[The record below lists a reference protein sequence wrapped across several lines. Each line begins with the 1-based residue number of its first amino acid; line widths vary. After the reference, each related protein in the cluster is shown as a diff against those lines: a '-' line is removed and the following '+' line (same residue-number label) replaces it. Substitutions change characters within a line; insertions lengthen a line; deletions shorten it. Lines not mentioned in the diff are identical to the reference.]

1 MAPARKSSMFAT
13 EAHWAVVC
21 DSPEM
26 GQIAL
31 RDTNFLWRGFM
42 KNIVRHGMAGI
53 ASVAIA
59 MGGLAIAGTAMADT
73 TSATGGSPVTTD
85 QTITINAT
93 DEQQLTG
100 HTLKYIQ
107 IGSYTQY
114 GSAYGLVTNPTYA
127 ADIVSALKT
136 MGYTVPSDYTDN
148 PLAWAENQ
156 SPAILGQETVGNSS
170 SNERQLA
177 QALASVAA
185 SDGTALT
192 TTSPAANTS
201 GSGSKTTGELSA
213 AGYSETA
220 TLPAGVYEIVDT
232 SSSNP
237 SVPII
242 ISTKGGPTVT
252 PDLTNTIDMKNQ
264 NTPSAPTKTVT
275 NGSATDDTFD
285 IGQTIDYQVQGVM
298 PDDSNTT
305 TYTYQF
311 IDTPGVGLTLN
322 LDSIKIDGMTVSEL
336 NSEAGAGSVTVD
348 PSTGTTLVGN
358 GSDKLTVTLSKAALD
373 YIQTKASTKV
383 AIGGDL
389 DMTYT
394 GYINS
399 QVTDQT
405 ADNSAQVDNNGAASQ
420 SSPEVAVH
428 TNGSAN
434 SGAEPIP
441 NPNNPPSNPVSP
453 DQPSPTS
460 TNVGMWWQKI
470 WPNKT
475 AAKGAKF
482 EVSKTVNG
490 TTEYLERGTNGAG
503 SWQWTTNTADAVQ
516 FSSVNGNG
524 LFEIGGLANGTYTVT
539 ETTQAT
545 GAQAIKPSFTVTLK
559 YGTTET
565 ISTTATGDPWGLVS
579 SSDDTVENVKSIS
592 QLPMTGGAGIIL
604 GALVALLLLGGAATL
619 LLVYRKK
626 SAR

>member
-1 MAPARKSSMFAT
+1 
-13 EAHWAVVC
+13 
-21 DSPEM
+21 
-26 GQIAL
+26 
-31 RDTNFLWRGFM
+31 M

-73 TSATGGSPVTTD
+73 TSTTGGSPVTTD

-114 GSAYGLVTNPTYA
+114 GSTYGLVTNPTYA

-185 SDGTALT
+185 SHGTALT

-242 ISTKGGPTVT
+242 ISTKGGPAVT

-264 NTPSAPTKTVT
+264 NTPVAPKKTVT
-275 NGSATDDTFD
+275 NGSATDKSFD

-394 GYINS
+394 GYINN
-399 QVTDQT
+399 QVTDET
-405 ADNSAQVDNNGAASQ
+405 ADNSAQVDNNGATSQ
-420 SSPEVAVH
+420 SSPEVPVH
-428 TNGSAN
+428 TNGN
-434 SGAEPIP
+434 PNGGTTPNT

-453 DQPSPTS
+453 NEPSPTS

-490 TTEYLERGTNGAG
+490 TTEYLQAGTNGAD
-503 SWQWTTNTADAVQ
+503 SWQWTTTEADAEQ
-516 FSSVNGNG
+516 FSSVNGDG

-559 YGTTET
+559 YGTAET

-579 SSDDTVENVKSIS
+579 SSDDTVENVKSIN

-604 GALVALLLLGGAATL
+604 GALVALLLLGSAATL
-619 LLVYRKK
+619 FLVYRKK
-626 SAR
+626 AAR